1 MVRVGLDDLFF
12 YYWILSI
19 FFHPEIYMNRNDTVV
34 RAAWEGFSCDVQG
47 NFLAGIKTIYQTNTR
62 FHQILRYSCAWR

>member
-12 YYWILSI
+12 YYWVLSI

-34 RAAWEGFSCDVQG
+34 RARVEDLFFIFGF
-47 NFLAGIKTIYQTNTR
+47 
-62 FHQILRYSCAWR
+62 